1 MNPVEFIAVIM
12 AFATPIAI
20 VGLVVTGPKAR
31 AKADIMKAAA
41 LAKMDEKKNL
51 LAAVGMEET
60 NILVQD
66 QQKRI
71 EALEEDIRFMRRL
84 LEDKTGR

>member
-20 VGLVVTGPKAR
+20 VGMIVTGPKAR

-41 LAKMDEKKNL
+41 LAKMDDKKNL
-51 LAAVGMEET
+51 LAAVDMEET
-60 NILVQD
+60 NILIQD

-71 EALEEDIRFMRRL
+71 EALEEDIRFMRKL